1 MKTYSSMLLAVI
13 TAFVLAGCGDEG
25 PKEEAAP
32 ESYTVEYFVLMNS
45 PGMVKITYKD
55 PSGQEIVDPSVG
67 APTVGTTWEK
77 VFDFGA
83 TVDSKLLV
91 ELAADGPDDP
101 VGCEL
106 YIAINGE
113 RVQKATKFITRSNT
127 MTLAVKLPKPAAGG

>member
-1 MKTYSSMLLAVI
+1 MRKYSSILFAVI
-13 TAFVLAGCGDEG
+13 AAFMLAGCGE
-25 PKEEAAP
+25 KAAEEAAAP
-32 ESYTVEYFVLMNS
+32 SSYSVEYFVLMNS

-55 PSGQEIVDPSVG
+55 PSGQEVVDPSVG

-83 TVDSKLLV
+83 QVDSMLHV
-91 ELAADGPDDP
+91 ELADEGPDDP

-127 MTLAVKLPKPAAGG
+127 MKLAVKLP

>member
-1 MKTYSSMLLAVI
+1 MKKYASILLAVI
-13 TAFVLAGCGDEG
+13 AAFVLAGCGEKA
-25 PKEEAAP
+25 PEEAAAP
-32 ESYTVEYFVLMNS
+32 TSYNVEYYVLMNS

-55 PSGQEIVDPSVG
+55 PSGQEIIEPAVG

-83 TVDSKLLV
+83 SVDSMLHV
-91 ELAADGPDDP
+91 ELSADGPDDP

-113 RVQKATKFITRSNT
+113 RIQKATKFITRSNT
-127 MTLAVKLPKPAAGG
+127 MKLAVKLP